1 MLDRNTIINFLK
13 EFSEKKDY
21 VNAMWLEG
29 ADGIDAVDEYSDIDF
44 WFDTDKHHQK
54 SFLLECIEAL
64 KKLGNIDT
72 RMDNIRE
79 EIAQSNIHLDN
90 TSES

>member
-54 SFLLECIEAL
+54 
-64 KKLGNIDT
+64 
-72 RMDNIRE
+72 
-79 EIAQSNIHLDN
+79 
-90 TSES
+90 